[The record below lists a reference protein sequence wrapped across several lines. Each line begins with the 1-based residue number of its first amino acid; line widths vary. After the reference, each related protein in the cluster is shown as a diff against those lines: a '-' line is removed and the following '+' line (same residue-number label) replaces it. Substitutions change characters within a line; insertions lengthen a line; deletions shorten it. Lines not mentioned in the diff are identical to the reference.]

1 MSTPS
6 SEGLGT
12 SGYGSGGGG
21 GYLMSSGA
29 PSAPPSTTQ
38 GDSSTD
44 HQGGGTDYSGSGAS
58 ATEAN
63 LSRGAITSRTQPTRP
78 IGAQPTTPA
87 APGAAATQGPATRA
101 AAAAATSRKAK
112 GPRRVRLAVA
122 RVDPWSVM
130 KMSFLLSVAVGI
142 AGVILTAVLWMILST
157 MNVFSD
163 IEGVLQSLQTAGS
176 ADNFSIRDYVGF
188 GRVVS
193 LSIVIGVIDV
203 ILLTA
208 IATVMAFLYNICSA
222 LVGGIQLTL
231 TDD

>member
-6 SEGLGT
+6 SEGYGT
-12 SGYGSGGGG
+12 SGYGGSGP
-21 GYLMSSGA
+21 A
-29 PSAPPSTTQ
+29 ST
-38 GDSSTD
+38 STD
-44 HQGGGTDYSGSGAS
+44 SGAS
-58 ATEAN
+58 ASSSGYSSDYYGTSSGYGSAGSPSGAGEAT
-63 LSRGAITSRTQPTRP
+63 LSRGAITSRTQPNPRV
-78 IGAQPTTPA
+78 GAQPTTRSTSAASPAPA
-87 APGAAATQGPATRA
+87 AVSA
-101 AAAAATSRKAK
+101 SRTKEGNRKSK

-130 KMSFLLSVAVGI
+130 KMSFLLSVAIGI

-157 MNVFSD
+157 MNVFAD
-163 IEGVLQSLQTAGS
+163 IEGVLQSLQTAGG
-176 ADNFSIRDYVGF
+176 ADNFSILDYVGF

-203 ILLTA
+203 ILMTA